1 MPLKPDN
8 YYNYEN
14 TTTTT
19 TKTQLLLLLLLQLL
33 LLLLLLG
40 QRERDR
46 RSDVIGDLR
55 ARSRLDDEP
64 HRDQRRRWVPRRV

>member
-1 MPLKPDN
+1 MILAL
-8 YYNYEN
+8 
-14 TTTTT
+14 
-19 TKTQLLLLLLLQLL
+19 QLLLLILIVLLLLLLLQLL

-46 RSDVIGDLR
+46 RPDVIGDLR
-55 ARSRLDDEP
+55 ARARVDDEP

>member
-14 TTTTT
+14 TTI
-19 TKTQLLLLLLLQLL
+19 LLLPQL